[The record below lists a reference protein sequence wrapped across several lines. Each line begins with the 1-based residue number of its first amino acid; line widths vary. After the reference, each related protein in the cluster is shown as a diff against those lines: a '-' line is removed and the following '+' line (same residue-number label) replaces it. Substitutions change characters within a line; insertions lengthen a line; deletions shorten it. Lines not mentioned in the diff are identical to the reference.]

1 MSWAVTLGLLAGE
14 VLAALLLGLVWF
26 CAVTWAARLIVR
38 AVDGRAPQQ
47 GKKERPSPVLEH
59 QRRQLND
66 RRITLHRLSVYQSI
80 RK

>member
-26 CAVTWAARLIVR
+26 CAVTWCARLIVR

-47 GKKERPSPVLEH
+47 DKKKGRPRCWNTGDGSST
-59 QRRQLND
+59 
-66 RRITLHRLSVYQSI
+66 IGG
-80 RK
+80 

>member
-38 AVDGRAPQQ
+38 PSMVAPLSRAKKKGRPRCWNTRDGSSTI
-47 GKKERPSPVLEH
+47 GG
-59 QRRQLND
+59 
-66 RRITLHRLSVYQSI
+66 
-80 RK
+80 